1 MVVMILVVVVVVSG
15 SHNSRLGDSNRFRY
29 VLWLFFLHVFSLL
42 LFHTCISLFSQSVR

>member
-1 MVVMILVVVVVVSG
+1 MVVMILVVVVVSG

-29 VLWLFFLHVFSLL
+29 VLWLFFLQGFSLL